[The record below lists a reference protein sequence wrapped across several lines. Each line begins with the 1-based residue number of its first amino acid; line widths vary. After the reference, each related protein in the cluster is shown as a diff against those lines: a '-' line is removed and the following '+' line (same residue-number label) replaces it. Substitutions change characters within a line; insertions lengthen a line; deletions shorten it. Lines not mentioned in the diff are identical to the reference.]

1 MGSMAE
7 GSLTEFID
15 SIKAAGVEISNESE
29 LKERLAEAQRWQSHA
44 RTPQRTAMVR
54 QQIYG
59 LAMDINRAQRR
70 GTISRREA
78 QGLHRAVRNLRS
90 QFRMYNR
97 DGLSA
102 REVHYLEYRA
112 NRVRARLRLERFDW
126 NDRRW

>member
-1 MGSMAE
+1 MKIGTTHFLAAALTLSTA
-7 GSLTEFID
+7 GLSL
-15 SIKAAGVEISNESE
+15 SSSP
-29 LKERLAEAQRWQSHA
+29 AEAQRWQSHA